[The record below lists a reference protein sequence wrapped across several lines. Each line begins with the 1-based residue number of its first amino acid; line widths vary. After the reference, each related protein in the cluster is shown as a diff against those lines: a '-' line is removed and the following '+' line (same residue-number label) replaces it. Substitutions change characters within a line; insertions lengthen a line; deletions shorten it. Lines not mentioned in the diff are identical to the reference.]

1 MEPSSL
7 IFLRARHEWK
17 SRNATNRTGLD
28 LSISDAKMLTR
39 PSSAR
44 ETFLLD
50 VSPSLSSRSIAE
62 FHLGRRC
69 LLPGDGLRTSS
80 VNALA

>member
-1 MEPSSL
+1 MKEPG
-7 IFLRARHEWK
+7 
-17 SRNATNRTGLD
+17 ATNRTGLD

-50 VSPSLSSRSIAE
+50 VLGRLFLSFVSSIAE
-62 FHLGRRC
+62 FHLVVVVC
-69 LLPGDGLRTSS
+69 FSEM
-80 VNALA
+80 A

>member
-1 MEPSSL
+1 MKEPG
-7 IFLRARHEWK
+7 
-17 SRNATNRTGLD
+17 ATNRTGLD
-28 LSISDAKMLTR
+28 LSINDAKMLTR

-50 VSPSLSSRSIAE
+50 VLGVSPSLSSRSIAE